1 MNENQKFNNLYILV
15 SAFIHEL
22 GGPFTLTKDE
32 FYEIK
37 AMIRMG
43 KVEAIKHLRHITRI
57 NEETL
62 FNLDLT
68 TDCHTT
74 YHSTLTRWAVTNDVD
89 LRTGEVTERAL
100 GLKKAKDIVEFI
112 ELNS

>member
-62 FNLDLT
+62 FNEGDTLEGANLSRANLSRADL
-68 TDCHTT
+68 
-74 YHSTLTRWAVTNDVD
+74 SRAD
-89 LRTGEVTERAL
+89 LSRADL
-100 GLKKAKDIVEFI
+100 SGANLKGMK
-112 ELNS
+112 